1 MNRYGQVALDFNRRH
16 RPVACSQIPD
26 PEAFFAEAGET
37 IAAQISAAR
46 DEILGPR
53 RPGEDLEAYR
63 RRSYQAL
70 ATAEETVLADHHLFQ
85 PENPT
90 PTATGQPATDEEGLA
105 DDPNLGERYRMLDE
119 INRTI
124 NQPL

>member
-1 MNRYGQVALDFNRRH
+1 MNRYGRLALDFNRRH
-16 RPVACSQIPD
+16 RPVACSKIPD
-26 PEAFFAEAGET
+26 PETFFAEAGET
-37 IAAQISAAR
+37 IAARVSAAR

-53 RPGEDLEAYR
+53 RPSEDLEAYR

-85 PENPT
+85 PENP
-90 PTATGQPATDEEGLA
+90 PTATGEPATDEEDPA
-105 DDPNLGERYRMLDE
+105 DDPDLARRYRLLDE

>member
-1 MNRYGQVALDFNRRH
+1 MNRYGQLALDFNRRH
-16 RPVACSQIPD
+16 RPVAYSQIPD

-53 RPGEDLEAYR
+53 RRGEDIEAYR
-63 RRSYQAL
+63 HRSYQAL
-70 ATAEETVLADHHLFQ
+70 ATAEETVLADHYLFQ
-85 PENPT
+85 PEYPM
-90 PTATGQPATDEEGLA
+90 PATGETPDEDLE
-105 DDPNLGERYRMLDE
+105 DDPDLAQRYRLLGE

>member
-1 MNRYGQVALDFNRRH
+1 MNRYGQLVLEFNRRH

-46 DEILGPR
+46 DEMLGPR

-70 ATAEETVLADHHLFQ
+70 AMAEETVLADHHLFQ
-85 PENPT
+85 PEDPT
-90 PTATGQPATDEEGLA
+90 PTSTGHSPTDEENLE
-105 DDPNLGERYRMLDE
+105 DDPDLAPRYRLLAE
-119 INRTI
+119 IYRAI

>member
-1 MNRYGQVALDFNRRH
+1 MNRYGQRALDHNRKH
-16 RPVACSQIPD
+16 RPAAYSQIPD

-46 DEILGPR
+46 DEILGAL
-53 RPGEDLEAYR
+53 RPGEDVEAYR

-70 ATAEETVLADHHLFQ
+70 ATAEETVLADHYLFQ
-85 PENPT
+85 ADDPT
-90 PTATGQPATDEEGLA
+90 PATDETPDEEDVE
-105 DDPNLGERYRMLDE
+105 DDPDLAQRYQLLDE
-119 INRTI
+119 INRAI

>member
-1 MNRYGQVALDFNRRH
+1 MNRYGRLALDFNRRH
-16 RPVACSQIPD
+16 RPAACSQIPD
-26 PEAFFAEAGET
+26 PEMFFAEAGET

-46 DEILGPR
+46 GEILGPR

-85 PENPT
+85 PENPA
-90 PTATGQPATDEEGLA
+90 PTGTGGTAADEEDLA
-105 DDPNLGERYRMLDE
+105 DDPDLAERYRMLDE

>member
-1 MNRYGQVALDFNRRH
+1 MNRYGQLALDFSRRY
-16 RPVACSQIPD
+16 RPAACSQIPG

-46 DEILGPR
+46 DEILGPPH
-53 RPGEDLEAYR
+53 PGEDLEAYR

-85 PENPT
+85 PEHPT
-90 PTATGQPATDEEGLA
+90 PTNDATPDEEQLE
-105 DDPNLGERYRMLDE
+105 DDPDLAQRYRLLDE